1 MYFVSKAMICCW
13 QLCILDSAMGRCLFF
28 RYCKT
33 QVPFLQLLRRLKV
46 TSAAQ
51 VNTVQQN
58 SAAAAANS
66 GSLSVSCSGEDMET
80 TSHYLMYCKHSYID
94 NIILFT
100 FSLLLVELLL

>member
-1 MYFVSKAMICCW
+1 MPI
-13 QLCILDSAMGRCLFF
+13 
-28 RYCKT
+28 
-33 QVPFLQLLRRLKV
+33 LQLLRRMKV

-66 GSLSVSCSGEDMET
+66 GSLSVSCSGEEMET

-100 FSLLLVELLL
+100 FSLFFVTLLL

>member
-1 MYFVSKAMICCW
+1 M
-13 QLCILDSAMGRCLFF
+13 
-28 RYCKT
+28 
-33 QVPFLQLLRRLKV
+33 

-66 GSLSVSCSGEDMET
+66 GSMSVSCSGEEMET
-80 TSHYLMYCKHSYID
+80 TSHYLMYCKPSYRD

-100 FSLLLVELLL
+100 FSLLLVGLLL

>member
-1 MYFVSKAMICCW
+1 
-13 QLCILDSAMGRCLFF
+13 MGRCLFF
-28 RYCKT
+28 RLCKT

-51 VNTVQQN
+51 VNSVQQK

-66 GSLSVSCSGEDMET
+66 GSLSVSCSGEEMET